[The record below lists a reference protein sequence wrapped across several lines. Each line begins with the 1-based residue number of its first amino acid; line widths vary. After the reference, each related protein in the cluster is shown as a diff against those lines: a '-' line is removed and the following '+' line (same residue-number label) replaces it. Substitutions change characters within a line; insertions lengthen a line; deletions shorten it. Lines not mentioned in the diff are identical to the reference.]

1 MTLVV
6 HNIVTTTE
14 IEHKIEKPPKQPK
27 EPKSSRSPKKGK
39 KIVVEES
46 SDEGPTYEY
55 ETVYHSEIKFY
66 LLDSS
71 NFDYLDLSDR
81 EVLPA
86 FNQRV
91 KSRVDIGLKPTDQFG
106 LKMKIQSVF
115 DARRSMTILH
125 DVFLNKTPLNH
136 YYAQCHLH
144 NKLRFFQY
152 ASQEVIDYYE
162 EYYGDL
168 KKEN

>member
-1 MTLVV
+1 MLFLGTLNHWMTLVV

-14 IEHKIEKPPKQPK
+14 IEHKIERPPKVKAP
-27 EPKSSRSPKKGK
+27 SSPIKRGK

-46 SDEGPTYEY
+46 SDEGPLYEY
-55 ETVYHSEIKFY
+55 ETIYHSEIKFY

-91 KSRVDIGLKPTDQFG
+91 KNRVDAGLKATDQFG
-106 LKMKIQSVF
+106 LKMKI
-115 DARRSMTILH
+115 
-125 DVFLNKTPLNH
+125 
-136 YYAQCHLH
+136 
-144 NKLRFFQY
+144 
-152 ASQEVIDYYE
+152 
-162 EYYGDL
+162 
-168 KKEN
+168 